1 MFTQQRETGVFIM
14 VVTGSVPALA
24 GMACVTLAAECF
36 QMHILYA
43 VTADTLLRR
52 VLVLLGYMAG

>member
-14 VVTGSVPALA
+14 VITGPVPALTA
-24 GMACVTLAAECF
+24 MTCVALAAECF

-43 VTADTLLRR
+43 MTADTLLGC
-52 VLVLLGYMAG
+52 VLVLLVYMAG